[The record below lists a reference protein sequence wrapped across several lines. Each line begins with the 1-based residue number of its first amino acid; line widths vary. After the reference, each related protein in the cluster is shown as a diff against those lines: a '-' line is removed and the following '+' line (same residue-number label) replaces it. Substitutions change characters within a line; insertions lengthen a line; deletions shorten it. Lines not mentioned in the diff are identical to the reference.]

1 MYSLSFKFQAS
12 LAWCLYGVA
21 LEHVTLPLA
30 NFSMTLPA
38 EWGMPLGWSLTLIPI
53 LLTIAGLLWHLFG
66 KQILGSLGIP
76 FKMVIFDYFLNI
88 TMSIWYFLLFLVLY
102 LFNVSRFSSI

>member
-1 MYSLSFKFQAS
+1 M
-12 LAWCLYGVA
+12 
-21 LEHVTLPLA
+21 EHVSLPLA

-53 LLTIAGLLWHLFG
+53 LLTIAGLLFHLFG

-76 FKMVIFDYFLNI
+76 FKMVSNHISIHILKI
-88 TMSIWYFLLFLVLY
+88 TDDVEFI
-102 LFNVSRFSSI
+102 I